1 VQAFQTRSCPSTSLQ
16 VTYCRLS
23 GSRFC
28 RDCPTCFSD
37 YPQLLSV
44 GAIKLPDALDGFKK
58 GPKAA
63 IPKGPTGK
71 RVSKVS
77 EQDSDGTKSVPK
89 MGSKCF
95 DETSFLFAE
104 SPRCLLSSL
113 QKGLARTE
121 CLLATQ
127 KYHLGVLRGHNVSAG
142 GGLSIAQ
149 QRRQL
154 AELTPPER
162 YLEMSKPT
170 AAVQT
175 EDFEVRPIGEGI
187 LMSASALQALSMTAN
202 VTDTAPFG
210 SVCSRA
216 CVESAALYSTGF
228 TMQLTGSGAFNYM
241 WTTSREGDDD
251 SAPSTRPSSVPL
263 PLSDPALVPV
273 SADVTIKRKGDFGID
288 AVVDRD
294 EVFPTQPSAIA
305 ARSELAVQ
313 TVRAIASRKFEVAAR
328 GSDALVA
335 AFGCRQ
341 VRSAVCWLLQLQRC
355 DIEECIYTH
364 VPAPRHE
371 PTPKPTPTCRR
382 LIWYIRNH
390 GACFISLS

>member
-1 VQAFQTRSCPSTSLQ
+1 V
-16 VTYCRLS
+16 
-23 GSRFC
+23 
-28 RDCPTCFSD
+28 
-37 YPQLLSV
+37 
-44 GAIKLPDALDGFKK
+44 PDTLDGSKR

-63 IPKGPTGK
+63 ISKAPTGK
-71 RVSKVS
+71 KVSKAS
-77 EQDSDGTKSVPK
+77 EQDSEGIKSVPK
-89 MGSKCF
+89 TGTRSF
-95 DETSFLFAE
+95 DETSSLFAE

-121 CLLATQ
+121 CLQATQ
-127 KYHLGVLRGHNVSAG
+127 KYHFGVLRGHNVSAG

-187 LMSASALQALSMTAN
+187 LMSASALQALSLTAH
-202 VTDTAPFG
+202 VTDVAPFG
-210 SVCSRA
+210 SSCSRA

-228 TMQLTGSGAFNYM
+228 TMQLTGSGAFNFM

-251 SAPSTRPSSVPL
+251 SASSSRPSSVPL
-263 PLSDPALVPV
+263 PLSDLVPV
-273 SADVTIKRKGDFGID
+273 PVPADIATIRKGVFSID

-294 EVFPTQPSAIA
+294 EVVPTQPSAIA

-313 TVRAIASRKFEVAAR
+313 TVRAIAARKFEVAAR

-335 AFGCRQ
+335 AFGSRQ
-341 VRSAVCWLLQLQRC
+341 VRSAVCWLLQLQR
-355 DIEECIYTH
+355 
-364 VPAPRHE
+364 
-371 PTPKPTPTCRR
+371 
-382 LIWYIRNH
+382 
-390 GACFISLS
+390 

>member
-1 VQAFQTRSCPSTSLQ
+1 M
-16 VTYCRLS
+16 
-23 GSRFC
+23 
-28 RDCPTCFSD
+28 
-37 YPQLLSV
+37 
-44 GAIKLPDALDGFKK
+44 
-58 GPKAA
+58 
-63 IPKGPTGK
+63 
-71 RVSKVS
+71 S
-77 EQDSDGTKSVPK
+77 EQDSDGIKSVPK
-89 MGSKCF
+89 MGGKCL
-95 DETSFLFAE
+95 DETSSLFAE

-127 KYHLGVLRGHNVSAG
+127 KYHLGALRGHNVSAG

-162 YLEMSKPT
+162 YLEISKPT

-187 LMSASALQALSMTAN
+187 LMAASALQALSMTAHL
-202 VTDTAPFG
+202 TDTAPFG

-228 TMQLTGSGAFNYM
+228 TMHLTGSGAFNYM

-251 SAPSTRPSSVPL
+251 SAPSTRPSSVPM

-273 SADVTIKRKGDFGID
+273 PADVTIKRKGDFSID
-288 AVVDRD
+288 AVADRD
-294 EVFPTQPSAIA
+294 EVVPTQSSAIA

-313 TVRAIASRKFEVAAR
+313 TVRAIASRKFEVAAQ

-355 DIEECIYTH
+355 DIGECIDTH
-364 VPAPRHE
+364 FRSAPTHD
-371 PTPKPTPTCRR
+371 PTPTPTRRR
-382 LIWYIRNH
+382 LIRYIRSH
-390 GACFISLS
+390 AVCSISYS

>member
-1 VQAFQTRSCPSTSLQ
+1 M
-16 VTYCRLS
+16 
-23 GSRFC
+23 
-28 RDCPTCFSD
+28 
-37 YPQLLSV
+37 LSV
-44 GAIKLPDALDGFKK
+44 GAIKLPDALDGSKK
-58 GPKAA
+58 GSKAA
-63 IPKGPTGK
+63 IPRAPAGK
-71 RVSKVS
+71 KASKAS
-77 EQDSDGTKSVPK
+77 ELDSEAIKSVPK

-95 DETSFLFAE
+95 DETPSFLVE

-170 AAVQT
+170 AVVQT
-175 EDFEVRPIGEGI
+175 EDFEVQPIGEGI
-187 LMSASALQALSMTAN
+187 LMSASALQALSMTAQA
-202 VTDTAPFG
+202 TDTAPLG
-210 SVCSRA
+210 TSCSRA

-251 SAPSTRPSSVPL
+251 SVPSTRPSSVAL
-263 PLSDPALVPV
+263 PLSDLALVLVPTDL
-273 SADVTIKRKGDFGID
+273 ATKRKGDYSIE
-288 AVVDRD
+288 AAIDRD
-294 EVFPTQPSAIA
+294 EIVPTQPSAIA
-305 ARSELAVQ
+305 ARSDLAVQ
-313 TVRAIASRKFEVAAR
+313 IVRAIASRKFEVAAR

-335 AFGCRQ
+335 AFGSRQ
-341 VRSAVCWLLQLQRC
+341 VRNAACWLLQLQR
-355 DIEECIYTH
+355 
-364 VPAPRHE
+364 
-371 PTPKPTPTCRR
+371 
-382 LIWYIRNH
+382 
-390 GACFISLS
+390 